1 MKKRLQSEVY
11 NLQMRT
17 LGIVTIGLA
26 AFVWPLSAQDDI
38 AWKIRREAKGRPMCG
53 RDLFAFAN

>member
-38 AWKIRREAKGRPMCG
+38 AWKIRREAKENSQSICLPLTLG
-53 RDLFAFAN
+53 